1 MTSLSDVLD
10 SPENI
15 YENCAVIASQ
25 GVAGTP
31 VEDIDGM
38 GHARWSAYYLNL

>member
-1 MTSLSDVLD
+1 MTSFSDLLD
-10 SPENI
+10 DTSENI

-31 VEDIDGM
+31 VEDVDSMYHECIPTD
-38 GHARWSAYYLNL
+38 